1 METSFW
7 VDRWKTGQ
15 IGFHEGVPNDLL
27 VAHHDAIAD
36 ARRVYVPLCGKAVD
50 LSWLRAH
57 GHDVVGVE
65 IVADAIAQFFADNAL
80 IATTR
85 TVGAFQHHHV
95 PAAPGLGRLD
105 LLQGDALAV
114 DADVFAATGGPVDAV
129 YDRAALVALH
139 PSQRDAYARSLRR
152 VLVPGGR
159 VLLIAFSYDQSKL
172 DGPPW
177 SVDEDIAAA
186 TFGADFDVTS
196 LAVRDEELGPKFV
209 AAGVTALHERCLL
222 LTRRR

>member
-1 METSFW
+1 METAFW

-15 IGFHEGVPNDLL
+15 IGFHEGAPNDLL
-27 VAHHDAIAD
+27 VAHHDRIAN

-50 LSWLRAH
+50 LLWLRAH

-65 IVADAIAQFFADNAL
+65 LVTDAVAQLLADNHL
-80 IATTR
+80 SATT
-85 TVGAFQHHHV
+85 TTAGPFVHHHV
-95 PAAPGLGRLD
+95 AAAEGQGRLD
-105 LLQGDALAV
+105 VLQGDALAV
-114 DADVFAATGGPVDAV
+114 DADVFAAVGGPVDAI

-139 PSQRDAYARSLRR
+139 PSQREAYARSLRS
-152 VLVPGGR
+152 VLNPGGR
-159 VLLIAFSYDQSKL
+159 VLLVAFSYDQTKL

-177 SVDEDIAAA
+177 SIDDALA
-186 TFGADFDVTS
+186 TTLFGADFDVET

-222 LTRRR
+222 LTRRA

>member
-15 IGFHEGVPNDLL
+15 IGFHEGAPNDLL
-27 VAHHDAIAD
+27 VAHHDRIAD

-57 GHDVVGVE
+57 GHDVVGSE
-65 IVADAIAQFFADNAL
+65 IVADAVAQLLADNAL
-80 IATTR
+80 VPTTSPL
-85 TVGAFQHHHV
+85 GAFQHHHV
-95 PAAPGLGRLD
+95 TAAPGLGRLD
-105 LLQGDALAV
+105 VLQGDALQV
-114 DADVFAATGGPVDAV
+114 DADVFAATGGKVDAV

-139 PSQRDAYARSLRR
+139 PSQREEYVRSLRR

-159 VLLIAFSYDQSKL
+159 VLLISFSYDQSKL

-177 SVDEDIAAA
+177 SVDEDVVRAL
-186 TFGADFDVTS
+186 FGADFDVAP